1 MKRFVYFIFIC
12 FITKWMA
19 YPNEALKVVA
29 VLEEKN
35 IDTINRRIWEE
46 GYARIVNDTVYT
58 VLCCYDTTTIYR
70 TQHKLYSLF
79 FKEKCVDDF
88 LHKRIFHIDE
98 VKLADELISAEFNRK
113 RFKFGKELPFYNYK
127 FFSKS
132 LYPYKDINGD
142 SILIVS
148 GYIRYEGIKNSVFPI
163 LYDIA
168 PDFYLAKINVSKGVL
183 IFLR

>member
-1 MKRFVYFIFIC
+1 MKKLVCFIFVC
-12 FITKWMA
+12 FITKWMV
-19 YPNEALKVVA
+19 YPNEPLKVVA

-35 IDTINRRIWEE
+35 IDTINHRIGE
-46 GYARIVNDTVYT
+46 GGYVRTVNDTVYT
-58 VLCCYDTTTIYR
+58 ILCSYDTATIYR
-70 TQHKLYSLF
+70 THHKLYSLF
-79 FKEKCVDDF
+79 FKEKQVDDF
-88 LHKRIFHIDE
+88 LQKRIFHIDE
-98 VKLADELISAEFNRK
+98 VRLADELISAEFNRK

-148 GYIRYEGIKNSVFPI
+148 GYIRYEGIGNSVFPI

-168 PDFYLAKINVSKGVL
+168 PDFYLAKINVSKRTL